1 MQVLRLMQEQGR
13 PPRTIP
19 SMARRPKILPR
30 TLTSAEQRVLAS
42 FIAGRLPAGRLDAEL
57 EQARARPA
65 RPAPVVHAAELHA
78 A

>member
-1 MQVLRLMQEQGR
+1 MEERGWR
-13 PPRTIP
+13 PRTIP

-57 EQARARPA
+57 EQARAAPTTPA
-65 RPAPVVHAAELHA
+65 TVVAAAELRA